1 MRIVISNIFITILII
16 SVTSSCEDIRHKYI
30 SNDIGSGSSLPSND
44 SVEDNSKARLTNFAP
59 GTYRVSSFSTDTG
72 TNTQSNGNSS
82 KGNFSPDGTKIVF
95 YSNASNLVEN
105 DTNNRV
111 DIFIKDL
118 ITGII
123 SRISTDKDGNQSN
136 GNSDSPSFSP
146 DGNKILFISAA
157 TNLVSNSTND
167 GYAVFIKDIID
178 NSITMVSTSYSGSHP
193 DADCFNPSFSRDG
206 KKVVF
211 SSNASNLISNDT
223 NGYEDIFV
231 KYLSSGFISRVS
243 TSSTGIQANR
253 YSREASFSPNGENVI
268 FTSKASNLVSN
279 DTNAV
284 NDIFIKNLLDQSI
297 IRISTDSNG
306 DEVFGY
312 GDEDDQGSWDAK
324 FSPDGSKVL
333 FSSQAITLV
342 DNDTNYRIDLF
353 LKDIET
359 GEVTI
364 LSTNSEGAQANYDS
378 YEAQFSYDG
387 NKIVFT
393 SAASNL
399 IEGDTNNTYDV
410 YIKDLTNGNFS
421 RVSTDSLGNQANSFS
436 NGASFSND
444 GKKVVFTSNAS
455 NLVETDT
462 NSRYDI
468 FFVQF

>member
-1 MRIVISNIFITILII
+1 MRIKAKHIFINILILLVI
-16 SVTSSCEDIRHKYI
+16 SSCEDIRHKYI
-30 SNDIGSGSSLPSND
+30 SNNIGAGNQLPSED
-44 SVEDNSKARLTNFAP
+44 PVSDNSKARVTDFAP
-59 GTYRVSSFSTDTG
+59 GTYRVSSFITDTG
-72 TNTQSNGNSS
+72 TEIQSNWNSS
-82 KGNFSPDGTKIVF
+82 KGSFSPDGTKIVF
-95 YSNASNLVEN
+95 YSFASNFVEN

-123 SRISTDKDGNQSN
+123 SRVSTDKDGNEAN

-146 DGNKILFISAA
+146 DGNKILFTSAA

-178 NSITMVSTSYSGSHP
+178 NSITMVSTSYNGSHP
-193 DADCFNPSFSRDG
+193 DADCFNPSFSKDG

-211 SSNASNLISNDT
+211 SSNASNLISSDT
-223 NGYEDIFV
+223 NGYEDVFV

-243 TSSTGIQANR
+243 TSSTGTQANK

-268 FTSKASNLVSN
+268 FTSEASNLVSD
-279 DTNAV
+279 DTNGV
-284 NDIFIKNLLDQSI
+284 NDIFMKNILNQSI
-297 IRISTDSNG
+297 IRVSTDSDD
-306 DEVFGY
+306 DEVFGS
-312 GDEDDQGSWDAK
+312 GDEDDEGSWGSS

-333 FSSQAITLV
+333 FSSQAITLI

-353 LKDIET
+353 LKDLET

-364 LSTNSEGAQANYDS
+364 LSTNSSGVQANHDS
-378 YEAQFSYDG
+378 YEAKFSYDG
-387 NKIVFT
+387 NKVIFT

-399 IEGDTNNTYDV
+399 IDGDTNNTYDI
-410 YIKDLTNGNFS
+410 YIKDLTSGMFS
-421 RVSTDSLGNQANSFS
+421 RVSTNSLGYQSNSFS
-436 NGASFSND
+436 TEASFSND
-444 GKKVVFTSNAS
+444 GKKIVFTSNAS